1 MHNYKKGDIVRV
13 VVDPVNHPDRKRIF
27 CVPNRWEVPLEL
39 GGLYVVSD
47 VGEGSI
53 YINDWWVTPEA
64 VSYPRK
70 VEEELD

>member
-1 MHNYKKGDIVRV
+1 MHNYKKGDVVRV

-27 CVPNRWEVPLEL
+27 CVPNNWQVPLEL
-39 GGLYVVSD
+39 GGLYTISD
-47 VGEGSI
+47 TDATSI
-53 YINDWWVTPEA
+53 YINDWWVKPEA

>member
-1 MHNYKKGDIVRV
+1 MHSYKIGDV
-13 VVDPVNHPDRKRIF
+13 VQVVLDPVNHPDRNRIF

-39 GGLYVVSD
+39 GRLYVVSAT
-47 VGEGSI
+47 EEHSI
-53 YINDWWVTPEA
+53 FINAWWVKPEA